1 MGKRGEVGGDDFSS
15 PLLCSREWRPG
26 FVGGWMIWLPGR
38 LGEQAGQRS
47 KRKEGGCLPLSYY
60 LAFFY
65 FLFIIRRENLE
76 DVRDFVLYWKGE
88 AKLVRQPDGDA
99 D

>member
-47 KRKEGGCLPLSYY
+47 KRKEGGRVSPSLLLSCF
-60 LAFFY
+60 FFY

-76 DVRDFVLYWKGE
+76 DVRDFVLFGRE
-88 AKLVRQPDGDA
+88 KLSWLDSQTEC
-99 D
+99 

>member
-1 MGKRGEVGGDDFSS
+1 MGRHRQGNGATGRGDVSLSLSLLFSLS
-15 PLLCSREWRPG
+15 LL
-26 FVGGWMIWLPGR
+26 
-38 LGEQAGQRS
+38 
-47 KRKEGGCLPLSYY
+47 LSCF
-60 LAFFY
+60 FFY

-99 D
+99 DYDN

>member
-1 MGKRGEVGGDDFSS
+1 M
-15 PLLCSREWRPG
+15 SRQG
-26 FVGGWMIWLPGR
+26 NAGR
-38 LGEQAGQRS
+38 KG
-47 KRKEGGCLPLSYY
+47 KEGGCLPLSYY

>member
-1 MGKRGEVGGDDFSS
+1 MSRQGNAAARGRREGVSLS
-15 PLLCSREWRPG
+15 LIILL
-26 FVGGWMIWLPGR
+26 
-38 LGEQAGQRS
+38 
-47 KRKEGGCLPLSYY
+47 
-60 LAFFY
+60 FFY

-99 D
+99 DYDN